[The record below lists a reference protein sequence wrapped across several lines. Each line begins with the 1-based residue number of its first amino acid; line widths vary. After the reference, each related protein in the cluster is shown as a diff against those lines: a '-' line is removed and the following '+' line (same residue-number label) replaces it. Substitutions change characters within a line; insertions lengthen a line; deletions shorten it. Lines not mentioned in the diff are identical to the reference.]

1 MIRKVKM
8 RKRIGIISVAAF
20 ALLVAWNLVSAEG
33 GSNAVQK
40 LQAGKTAFENKC
52 KLCHSLSDSLEKVDN
67 KSGWTKTAKRMVTYG
82 AHLNT
87 ADRHNVVDYLSGR
100 SSFVK
105 YCGTCHDLIKVVS
118 DEKKKQDWMMTIKQ
132 MSDHFKALASKGMSK
147 GKAKISEHEKEE
159 IAGFLTVILENN

>member
-8 RKRIGIISVAAF
+8 IRRIGFICVAAF
-20 ALLVAWNLVSAEG
+20 ALLVAGNLVNAEG

-52 KLCHSLSDSLEKVDN
+52 KLCHSLSDSLGKVDN

-82 AHLNT
+82 AHINT

-105 YCGTCHDLIKVVS
+105 YCGTCHDLIKVVAE
-118 DEKKKQDWMMTIKQ
+118 EKKKQDWMMTIKQ
-132 MSDHFKALASKGMSK
+132 NSDHFKALASKGMSK
-147 GKAKISEHEKEE
+147 GKTNITEREKEE